1 VSDPTD
7 DDPGGAATDDEES
20 AAEVV
25 EETRRAASD
34 ARETVAREYPVDR
47 DWHEP
52 AATRGKVVAR
62 RLAPVAALVAVG
74 WLLRVFLRRRK
85 RTKQG

>member
-1 VSDPTD
+1 VTDPTD
-7 DDPGGAATDDEES
+7 DTPSESEAADGES

-34 ARETVAREYPVDR
+34 ARDTVAREYPVDR

-52 AATRGKVVAR
+52 AGTRGKVVAR
-62 RLAPVAALVAVG
+62 RLAPMAALVAAG
-74 WLLRVFLRRRK
+74 WLVRLFVRRRRRK
-85 RTKQG
+85 K